1 MRAKPAIPR
10 LPTRHRRVGGARPG
24 LLGADASSWVARG
37 WVNEYGDEYED
48 IDEDDD
54 LDVRRR
60 GGPRVGRT
68 GVPPRRGA
76 RPPPPGMPRA
86 QPPRQ
91 RASSSDEARRDDD
104 DDDEG
109 SRVVMETVQCRS
121 EQEIGRVIGRGG
133 STVERIQAETG
144 TKIQVD
150 SRTLCVDIKG
160 YPSDVREAVRIV
172 TLVTQEGF
180 GGSVER
186 VPCTGSEG
194 AVIGPKGAR
203 IRAIAKETRA
213 RLEVQVSDD
222 GDGSS
227 ECVIRGSPPEV
238 AAAAAWVRELVA
250 MDRDDRDAAAR
261 RGGNDRG
268 GWHKPYYDDDGYN
281 EYADLESPAWDEGR
295 GRGGVRDWDSYTRPM
310 RNPPLPFGYDE
321 SGERTTRDGRVK
333 RRESSTTSGAGG
345 GRRGRGGGR
354 GGGRGARGAGRA
366 RGREG

>member
-1 MRAKPAIPR
+1 MRAKPAIPG
-10 LPTRHRRVGGARPG
+10 LPTRRHRVGGARPG

-37 WVNEYGDEYED
+37 WVNEYGDKYED

-60 GGPRVGRT
+60 GGPRVGRS
-68 GVPPRRGA
+68 GAPPRRGA
-76 RPPPPGMPRA
+76 RPPPPGGPRA

-91 RASSSDEARRDDD
+91 RASSSEALDGARRDDD
-104 DDDEG
+104 DDEG
-109 SRVVMETVQCRS
+109 SQVVMETVQCRS

-133 STVERIQAETG
+133 STVERIQATTR

-150 SRTLCVDIKG
+150 SRTLCVDVKG
-160 YPSDVREAVRIV
+160 RASDVREAARIV
-172 TLVTQEGF
+172 ALVAQEGF

-194 AVIGPKGAR
+194 AIIGPKGAR
-203 IRAIAKETRA
+203 IRTIAKETRA

-222 GDGSS
+222 GEA

-238 AAAAAWVRELVA
+238 AAAAEWVRELVA
-250 MDRDDRDAAAR
+250 NDRDERDAAR
-261 RGGNDRG
+261 RAGKDRG
-268 GWHKPYYDDDGYN
+268 GWHRPYGNDDEGDYA
-281 EYADLESPAWDEGR
+281 EYAELESPTWDEGR

-321 SGERTTRDGRVK
+321 RGERIKRDGRVK
-333 RRESSTTSGAGG
+333 RRESSTTSGGG
-345 GRRGRGGGR
+345 ENLRRGRGGGR
-354 GGGRGARGAGRA
+354 GGRGAGRA